1 ASPDVECYASS
12 DLLEDEILLLVDGP
26 TSMPYVYPHMQK
38 HPSRSYILALSTTAV
53 VVMLGVTAGLQT
65 AQPAA
70 PKVRQ
75 SGPYTV
81 TTVADG
87 LDQPWSIAFLPDG
100 SMLVTEIKG
109 HVRVIRNGALD
120 PNPVA
125 GVPEV
130 FAPPYAGLMDIVLHP
145 DFAHNQ
151 FVYL

>member
-1 ASPDVECYASS
+1 
-12 DLLEDEILLLVDGP
+12 
-26 TSMPYVYPHMQK
+26 
-38 HPSRSYILALSTTAV
+38 V

-151 FVYL
+151 FVYLSYNKEGPRLPDGVEPMGWRLTLGYSPGGVKNPEGQRRTSTLAVARA